1 MTIKGSEPMSKCTT
15 GCPTQDCVSYAACLK
30 QKAPRVAYAN
40 SANGMDYSA
49 QKKWDR
55 DLAAY
60 SDARRQGI
68 QPAST
73 QRASVD
79 AAVAMSNEV
88 GKAWD
93 AS

>member
-1 MTIKGSEPMSKCTT
+1 MAGENCSSGCTT
-15 GCPTQDCVSYAACLK
+15 KDHASYGECMRAK
-30 QKAPRVAYAN
+30 STRIAYCN
-40 SANGMDYSA
+40 SAGGHDYTA

-60 SDARRQGI
+60 KDARAQGI
-68 QPAST
+68 QPSST
-73 QRASVD
+73 DR
-79 AAVAMSNEV
+79 AAVDRAVALSDAK

>member
-1 MTIKGSEPMSKCTT
+1 MSNCTS
-15 GCPTQDCVSYAACLK
+15 GCRTQDHDTYAQCLRSK
-30 QKAPRVAYAN
+30 GTKVAYAN
-40 SANGMDYSA
+40 SAGGWDYST

-60 SDARRQGI
+60 KDARAQGI
-68 QPAST
+68 QPSGTDRKA
-73 QRASVD
+73 VD
-79 AAVAMSNEV
+79 RAVALSNEV

>member
-1 MTIKGSEPMSKCTT
+1 MSNCTT
-15 GCPTQDCVSYAACLK
+15 GCRTKDCESYAACLRGK
-30 QKAPRVAYAN
+30 GARVAYAN
-40 SANGMDYSA
+40 SAGGWDYSA

-60 SDARRQGI
+60 KDARAQGI
-68 QPAST
+68 QPSGTDRKA
-73 QRASVD
+73 VD
-79 AAVAMSNEV
+79 RAVAISNEV

>member
-1 MTIKGSEPMSKCTT
+1 MSNCTT
-15 GCPTQDCVSYAACLK
+15 GCPTQDHSTYGECLRSK
-30 QKAPRVAYAN
+30 RTKVAYCA
-40 SANGMDYSA
+40 SAKGFDFTQ

-60 SDARRQGI
+60 SDARAQGI

-79 AAVAMSNEV
+79 AAVAMSNET

>member
-1 MTIKGSEPMSKCTT
+1 MACTT
-15 GCPTQDCVSYAACLK
+15 GCTTKDCESYAACLK
-30 QKAPRVAYAN
+30 GKSLRVAYCN
-40 SANGMDYSA
+40 SANGYDFTQ
-49 QKKWDR
+49 QKKWDA

-60 SDARRQGI
+60 SDARAQGI

-73 QRASVD
+73 ARTSVD
-79 AAVAMSNEV
+79 AAVAMSNET